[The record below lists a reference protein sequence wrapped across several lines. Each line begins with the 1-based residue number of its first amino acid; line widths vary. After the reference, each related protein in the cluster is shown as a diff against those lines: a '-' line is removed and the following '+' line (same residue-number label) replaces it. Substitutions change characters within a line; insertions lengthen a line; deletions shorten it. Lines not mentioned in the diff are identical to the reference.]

1 MNGNF
6 EWLVSEWHHCRH
18 SIDDSQDTLQCSNI
32 VTKQWMVVVP
42 FLSWKHGAVFL
53 PLINWS
59 RNEPVPPSWNNRA
72 LAYISF
78 VFAYYFPMIRLS
90 EAVCNCLPEWVMKV
104 NIYRS
109 IDSTNEMDCG
119 RERSLS
125 CSVHECNWRIWK
137 QRRFICIL
145 VSVWNVC
152 SAQFWVFA
160 IQLILSHSH
169 SLHTFFL
176 NSECI
181 HLCIH

>member
-1 MNGNF
+1 MASLSTFNRRQPRYIAMQQHCNQTMNGGSAF
-6 EWLVSEWHHCRH
+6 P
-18 SIDDSQDTLQCSNI
+18 I
-32 VTKQWMVVVP
+32 VKTRRC
-42 FLSWKHGAVFL
+42 FL

-59 RNEPVPPSWNNRA
+59 RNEPFPPSWNNRA

-78 VFAYYFPMIRLS
+78 VFAYYFPPIRLS

-152 SAQFWVFA
+152 SAQCWVFP

-169 SLHTFFL
+169 SLHKFFL

-181 HLCIH
+181 HLCMH